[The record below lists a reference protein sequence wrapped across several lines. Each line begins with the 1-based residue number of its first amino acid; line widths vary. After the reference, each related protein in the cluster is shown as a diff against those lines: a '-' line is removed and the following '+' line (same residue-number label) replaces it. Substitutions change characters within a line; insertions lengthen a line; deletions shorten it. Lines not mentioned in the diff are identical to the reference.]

1 MSKEQAMN
9 GVFLPMSELAERVRQ
24 HPVRQSWIPLEYRT
38 SWWVPVYRP
47 DVGRLYLAAFFY
59 PVMARPGEPSR
70 VGRPQLH
77 CTLDP
82 TTGQF
87 VEVTDCS
94 FRDFASRLPPD
105 PVVGVLTPEQ
115 APAHS
120 TEGWDRL
127 RGELYGAYDALLPAA
142 FRDLAELTEAQQEAV
157 ARFREVFE
165 RVVEPFLRPYYE
177 ALNPA
182 FFAWLHRVT

>member
-1 MSKEQAMN
+1 MN
-9 GVFLPMSELAERVRQ
+9 GVFVPMRELAERVRQ
-24 HPVRQSWIPLEYRT
+24 HPVRRDWIPLEYRT
-38 SWWVPVYRP
+38 SWWVPIFGP
-47 DVGRLYLAAFFY
+47 GNERLYLTAFFY
-59 PVMARPGEPSR
+59 PVVARPGEPSR
-70 VGRPQLH
+70 VGRPQLA

-94 FRDFASRLPPD
+94 FRDFAFHLPPD
-105 PVVGVLTPEQ
+105 PVVGMLTAEQ

-127 RGELYGAYDALLPAA
+127 RDELYTAYDALLPVA
-142 FRDLAELTEAQQEAV
+142 FRDSAELTAAQQEAV
-157 ARFREVFE
+157 AHFNGVFE

-182 FFAWLHRVT
+182 FFEWLRREA